1 MQKNPNKK
9 YRIASSI
16 SRNISDII
24 LFELKNSVFKLV
36 SVNQVSVSNDNS
48 FAKIYVSHLDA
59 RKIDEAVEEL
69 NAKIGLIRSLL
80 AKKMDIYKVPEL
92 LFIKDD
98 TYDKGEKIEA
108 IIRDLNIK
116 DED

>member
-9 YRIASSI
+9 YRVASSI

-36 SVNQVSVSNDNS
+36 SVNQVTVSSDNS
-48 FAKIYVSHLDA
+48 FAKIYVSHLDP
-59 RKIDEAVEEL
+59 RKIDEAVSEL
-69 NAKIGLIRSLL
+69 NAKKGLIRSLL

-92 LFIKDD
+92 LFIKDE
-98 TYDKGEKIEA
+98 TYDNGERIEA
-108 IIRDLNIK
+108 LIK
-116 DED
+116 QVNKKEEE